1 MDVFFRG
8 VRRGERYLL
17 IVLMILLAVF
27 CFAQVFW
34 RVALRD
40 PLAWSEEVSRYLFV
54 WLTFIGA
61 ATAVGEWCHFQ
72 VDVLTSKLPR
82 VPARCLRVFCYLAI
96 FFFAY
101 IMTFHGWELLH
112 RIRTQ
117 FSPAMRLP
125 MIVPYAAL
133 PLSGLLMAL
142 HLVELLRN
150 DFRRPAGE
158 GRA

>member
-1 MDVFFRG
+1 
-8 VRRGERYLL
+8 
-17 IVLMILLAVF
+17 MILLAVF

-61 ATAVGEWCHFQ
+61 ATAVGEWSHFQ
-72 VDVLTSKLPR
+72 VDVLIGKLPR
-82 VPARCLRVFCYLAI
+82 APARCFRIFCYLAI
-96 FFFAY
+96 LFFAY
-101 IMTFHGWELLH
+101 IMAFHGWELLH

-117 FSPAMRLP
+117 SSPALQLP
-125 MIVPYAAL
+125 MILPYAAL

-150 DFRRPAGE
+150 DFRRPDGE